1 MREAL
6 AVDVA
11 IFVPTL
17 IRQAGPPKRLIGM
30 VYLEIYRGVQK
41 LGSGGSD

>member
-6 AVDVA
+6 ASDVA

-17 IRQAGPPKRLIGM
+17 IRQARRPKHLIGM
-30 VYLEIYRGVQK
+30 VYLEIRRGVQK
-41 LGSGGSD
+41 LGSRGNG